1 MILRKGFA
9 LLRHLRLALR
19 SAAMRAYFRAAYPG
33 ISCAASARFG
43 PRARV
48 RAFAGGSIE
57 IGTNCFIHDDVLMI
71 ADGGVL
77 RLEAGT
83 HVGRGSVIACKQAI
97 TIGTGTQVAEHITI
111 RDHDHNWQDDA
122 PLAEQGFATA
132 PIAIGHDVWLA
143 AKVTVTKGV
152 IIAPQSVVGANSV
165 VTRSLETRGAY
176 AGAPARL
183 LSAPIDKG
191 DP

>member
-1 MILRKGFA
+1 MILRKGLA
-9 LLRHLRLALR
+9 LLRRLRLSLR
-19 SAAMRAYFRAAYPG
+19 SAAMRTYLRAAYSD

-48 RAFAGGSIE
+48 RSFAGGRVE
-57 IGTNCFIHDDVLMI
+57 IGADCFIHDDVLMI

-83 HVGRGSVIACKQAI
+83 HVGRGSVIACKQEV
-97 TIGTGTQVAEHITI
+97 TIGHGTQIAEHVTI
-111 RDHDHNWQDDA
+111 RDHDHNWQGDA
-122 PLAEQGFATA
+122 PLAEQGFTTA

-152 IIAPQSVVGANSV
+152 TVAPQSVVGANSV
-165 VTRSLETRGAY
+165 VTRPLVERGAY

-183 LSAPIDKG
+183 LGKRIDL
-191 DP
+191 DNR

>member
-9 LLRHLRLALR
+9 LLRRMRLALR
-19 SAAMRAYFRAAYPG
+19 SAAMRAYFRTAYPG

-43 PRARV
+43 PRARL

-57 IGTNCFIHDDVLMI
+57 IGAGCFIHDDVLMI
-71 ADGGVL
+71 ADGGAL

-83 HVGRGSVIACKQAI
+83 HVGRGSVIACKEGI
-97 TIGTGTQVAEHITI
+97 TIGAGSQVAEQVTI
-111 RDHDHNWQDDA
+111 RDHDHNWQGDA

-152 IIAPQSVVGANSV
+152 TIAARSVVGANSV

-183 LSAPIDKG
+183 LGAPTDQG
-191 DP
+191 NP

>member
-9 LLRHLRLALR
+9 LLRRVRLTLR

-33 ISCAASARFG
+33 VSCAGSARFG

-57 IGTNCFIHDDVLMI
+57 IGADCFIHDDVLMI

-83 HVGRGSVIACKQAI
+83 HVGRGSVIASKSAI
-97 TIGTGTQVAEHITI
+97 TIGAGTQVAEHVTI
-111 RDHDHNWQDDA
+111 RDHDHQWQGDA
-122 PLAEQGFATA
+122 PLAAQGFATA

-152 IIAPQSVVGANSV
+152 TIAPQSVVGANSV

-183 LSAPIDKG
+183 LGAQTDQGNP
-191 DP
+191 

>member
-19 SAAMRAYFRAAYPG
+19 SAALRAYFRAAYPG
-33 ISCAASARFG
+33 VSCAASSRFG

-48 RAFAGGSIE
+48 RAFAGGTIE
-57 IGTNCFIHDDVLMI
+57 IGAGCFIHDDVLMI

-77 RLEAGT
+77 RLEPGT
-83 HVGRGSVIACKQAI
+83 HVGRGSVIACKAGI
-97 TIGTGTQVAEHITI
+97 TIGAGTQIAEHVTI
-111 RDHDHNWQDDA
+111 RDHDHQWQGDA
-122 PLAEQGFATA
+122 PLAKQGFATA
-132 PIAIGHDVWLA
+132 PIVIGHDVWLA

-152 IIAPQSVVGANSV
+152 TIAPQSVVGANSV
-165 VTRSLETRGAY
+165 VTRSLEMRGAY

-183 LSAPIDKG
+183 LGESRDRDNP
-191 DP
+191 